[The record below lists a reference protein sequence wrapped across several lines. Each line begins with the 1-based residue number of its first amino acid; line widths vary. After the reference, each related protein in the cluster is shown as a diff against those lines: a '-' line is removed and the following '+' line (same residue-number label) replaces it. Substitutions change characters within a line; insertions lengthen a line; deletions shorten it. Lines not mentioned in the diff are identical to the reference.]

1 MTEFWILFVIFYIWH
16 GTGIGIGYHR
26 LLSHRSFKCS
36 KAVEY
41 FFVGAGY
48 LGFMSSPIW
57 WVTNHRAHH
66 RYVDTE
72 LDPHS
77 PKYGFWRAHSGWFFR
92 RTYPD
97 YLDPARQTVDLI
109 NDPIYRFLERGGDIK
124 KAHLTNS
131 AIGFGFRGILWLL
144 FGWQVALA
152 SVLAGIIVQQIPLFV
167 NTLCHIPFLGY
178 KTYGTTDNSTNF
190 WAMGI
195 LAMGEGWHNNHH
207 AYPGS
212 ARTGLLPFEFDLCW
226 FIIKML
232 KKVGLAYNVNEHTSY
247 NPNSP
252 FSPQSPF
259 ATAPEEQ
266 LELQPVHV
274 QSSEKRR

>member
-1 MTEFWILFVIFYIWH
+1 MAEFWTMFIIFYIWH
-16 GTGIGIGYHR
+16 GTGIAIGYHR
-26 LLSHRSFKCS
+26 LLSHRSFKCP

-41 FFVGAGY
+41 FFVAAGY

-77 PKYGFWRAHSGWFFR
+77 PKYGFWRAHCGWFLR
-92 RTYPD
+92 RTYPA
-97 YLDPARQTVDLI
+97 YLDPNRQAIDLI

-131 AIGFGFRGILWLL
+131 AIGFGFRGILWLV

-152 SVLAGIIVQQIPLFV
+152 SVLAGLIVQQIPLFV
-167 NTLCHIPFLGY
+167 NTLCHMPFLGY
-178 KTYGTTDNSTNF
+178 KTHGTTDDSTNF
-190 WAMGI
+190 WLMGI

-212 ARTGLLPFEFDLCW
+212 ARTGQLPFEFDLSW
-226 FIIKML
+226 LIIKMCRFF
-232 KKVGLAYNVNEHTSY
+232 GLAHHVNEHTPF
-247 NPNSP
+247 NPKSP
-252 FSPQSPF
+252 FSPTSSF
-259 ATAPEEQ
+259 AADET
-266 LELQPVHV
+266 LELQPVPV
-274 QSSEKRR
+274 QSGNDNRR